1 VTDREKLKRE
11 ILLLGQAIQANA
23 SSLAS
28 KVMSDEDRESLQ
40 RQMTVRV
47 VHQGL
52 LQQRLDRLSLGIEDR
67 SRQNLR

>member
-1 VTDREKLKRE
+1 MTDREKLKRE
-11 ILLLGQAIQANA
+11 IFLLGQTIQANA
-23 SSLAS
+23 SALAS

-47 VHQGL
+47 TRQGL

>member
-1 VTDREKLKRE
+1 MTDREKLKRE

-23 SSLAS
+23 SALAS

-47 VHQGL
+47 THQGL